1 MLKKI
6 KNIDKWLKGFKKI
19 PDNLMT
25 VILIALTV
33 FVALHLFLPL
43 KRVNAM
49 ADNFN
54 KVSIGLAALLTVY
67 FGSSYVREEISRK
80 RAIEFYKS
88 KYPPEK
94 YKKTY
99 RIIES
104 EESPGAIYLHDLE
117 SLQKHH
123 IWNMLTV
130 YDLGWQSYPRES
142 MKHTDFLSIINGDA
156 IRTRGDLGQ

>member
-1 MLKKI
+1 MWQQIKKLQKRFS
-6 KNIDKWLKGFKKI
+6 KNKNFIDDISFKVVAV
-19 PDNLMT
+19 L
-25 VILIALTV
+25 AL
-33 FVALHLFLPL
+33 FLLLHLILPIQT
-43 KRVNAM
+43 VNAM

-54 KVSIGLAALLTVY
+54 KVAIGSAALLTVY

-94 YKKTY
+94 YKKKY

-104 EESPGAIYLHDLE
+104 ENAPGAIYLHDLE
-117 SLQKHH
+117 SLHKHH

-142 MKHTDFLSIINGDA
+142 LKHSEFLSILNGDP

>member
-1 MLKKI
+1 
-6 KNIDKWLKGFKKI
+6 
-19 PDNLMT
+19 MT
-25 VILIALTV
+25 VILITLAV
-33 FVALHLFLPL
+33 FVTLHLFLPL
-43 KRVNAM
+43 ERLSAM

-67 FGSSYVREEISRK
+67 FGSTYVREEISRK

-88 KYPPEK
+88 KYPHEK

-104 EESPGAIYLHDLE
+104 EKSPGAIYLYDLE

-130 YDLGWQSYPRES
+130 YDLGWQSYPREPF
-142 MKHTDFLSIINGDA
+142 KHTDFLSIMNGDA

>member
-1 MLKKI
+1 MLKKVI
-6 KNIDKWLKGFKKI
+6 HRLKNIGSDKRTV
-19 PDNLMT
+19 DNLSSI
-25 VILIALTV
+25 VIVSLIIFFA
-33 FVALHLFLPL
+33 AHLVLPL
-43 KRVNAM
+43 STVNAM

-54 KVSIGLAALLTVY
+54 KVTIGLAALLTVY

-104 EESPGAIYLHDLE
+104 EDAPGAIYLHDLV
-117 SLQKHH
+117 SLHKHH

-142 MKHTDFLSIINGDA
+142 LKNSDFLSILNGDS